1 MDGWIYVAGA
11 NAAMNVVVITAV
23 KIIIGSAVKRFE
35 KQTDELWSAVNTHGH
50 KGLNGN
56 DAKVTR

>member
-1 MDGWIYVAGA
+1 MDGAYMAAYVTG
-11 NAAMNVVVITAV
+11 MNIIVIAAV
-23 KIIIGSAVKRFE
+23 KIIVGSAVKRFD
-35 KQTDELWSAVNTHGH
+35 KRTDELWSAINTHGH